1 MAARPLDGG
10 WLWIRRG
17 RIAAVGCGPPPGGG
31 RVTIDLGDAIVMP
44 GLVNAHTHLEFSAE
58 RTPLDASGGLPGW
71 LGRVVAIRRGRG
83 EDAAGEAHAVAA
95 IAAGMAESAAHG
107 VTTLGEIATAAPAGA
122 HAVAGPRV
130 RVFREALGL
139 GVTSAQTALRHAAR
153 DEAALARQG
162 LATGFSPHAPYSVA
176 APLGT
181 ALIAAARRR
190 RVPVAM
196 HLAESDAEAELA
208 ASGTGPFRDLLESL
222 GVWNPAAPPVIL
234 PAAEW
239 ITRLA
244 RAARGIVVHGTH
256 LGRDADALARLARHR
271 DRLCVAV
278 CPRTTLAISG
288 MPPPVRLFHDAGV
301 RVAIGTDSRAS
312 SPDLSVLAECRTLV
326 QAGQTTPEAALRM
339 ATVDGA
345 WALGFERVAGAL
357 APGRPA
363 DLVMLRPATTPRDPF
378 EAILDPATSIV
389 ATLRSG
395 RVIAGSLPS

>member
-1 MAARPLDGG
+1 MTGRPLDGG
-10 WLWIRRG
+10 WLWMRRG
-17 RIAAVGCGPPPGGG
+17 RIVAMGAGAPPRGG
-31 RVTIDLGDAIVMP
+31 RATVDLGDAIVMP

-58 RTPLDASGGLPGW
+58 QTPLDASGGLPGW

-83 EDAAGEAHAVAA
+83 ADAAGEARVVAA

-107 VTTLGEIATAAPAGA
+107 VTALGEIATSAPAGA
-122 HAVAGPRV
+122 HAAAGPRV

-139 GVTSAQTALRHAAR
+139 GAAAAQAALRDSLR
-153 DEAALARQG
+153 DEEALARRG

-176 APLGT
+176 ASLGT
-181 ALIAAARRR
+181 AIIAAARRR
-190 RVPVAM
+190 RLPVAM

-208 ASGTGPFRDLLESL
+208 ASGSGPFRDLLESL
-222 GVWNPAAPPVIL
+222 GAWNAALPPVIL

-244 RAARGIVVHGTH
+244 RAPRGIVVHGTH
-256 LGRDADALARLARHR
+256 LARDGEALTRLGRHR

-288 MPPPVRLFHDAGV
+288 TPPPVRLFHDAGV

-326 QAGQTTPEAALRM
+326 NAGLAVPEAAVRM

-345 WALGFERVAGAL
+345 WALGFERTAGVL
-357 APGRPA
+357 AAGRPA
-363 DLVMLRPATTPRDPF
+363 DLVILRTATTPRDPF
-378 EAILDPATSIV
+378 EAILDPATSIA
-389 ATLRSG
+389 ATVRAG
-395 RVIAGSLPS
+395 RVIAGTLE